1 MKWLLYSLFCF
12 YSILPAAAQQAD
24 TTTKPIEKERYN
36 VEMAIQVKPDYT
48 AYAFS
53 IEKEFQYNNFYFGPR
68 IEIENPFSRQAYIVQ
83 EKGKDTIHYYN
94 LLLNIRL
101 VQIEYQLNP
110 QVRVGIAPFWMQGPL
125 PRKGWYKTPT
135 SLYAQF
141 WLDKPKSLQLVAQFN
156 THLPNPVQLELRK
169 RF

>member
-1 MKWLLYSLFCF
+1 MKWFFLLFFSL
-12 YSILPAAAQQAD
+12 SSAGALKAQD
-24 TTTKPIEKERYN
+24 TTTTKERIN

-48 AYAFS
+48 AYSLS
-53 IEKEFQYNNFYFGPR
+53 IEREFQYNQFYFGPR
-68 IEIENPFSRQAYIVQ
+68 IELENPFRQQQYRVV
-83 EKGKDTIHYYN
+83 ENNRDTVHYYN

-110 QVRVGIAPFWMQGPL
+110 HLRIGIAPFWMQGPL
-125 PRKGWYKTPT
+125 PRKGWYKTP
-135 SLYAQF
+135 SSIYAHF
-141 WLDKPKSLQLVAQFN
+141 WLDKPQTLQLIAQFN

>member
-24 TTTKPIEKERYN
+24 TTSTKPIEKESYN
-36 VEMAIQVKPDYT
+36 VEMTIQVKPDYI

-53 IEKEFQYNNFYFGPR
+53 IEKEFHNNNFYSSPR
-68 IEIENPFSRQAYIVQ
+68 IEIENPFSRQAYRVQ

-101 VQIEYQLNP
+101 VQIEYQLNT
-110 QVRVGIAPFWMQGPL
+110 QLRVGITPL
-125 PRKGWYKTPT
+125 
-135 SLYAQF
+135 
-141 WLDKPKSLQLVAQFN
+141 
-156 THLPNPVQLELRK
+156 
-169 RF
+169 